1 MNAAEKLG
9 MSLELSVIMPA
20 YNEERSIPAVVCA
33 WMAALDRLKIDYEFL
48 AYDDG
53 SVDGTGILLRELA
66 ARHPRLVVV
75 SHANRGHGPTIL
87 SGYRDARGEWVF
99 QMDSD
104 GQVGPDAFE
113 GLWSRRDR
121 FDFLIGVRRTR
132 GPAVARRVVTL
143 ASRVLVWMLFGRGI
157 SDVNSPYRLMRRSCL
172 EAMLPAVPPN
182 AFAPNV
188 ILSGLAA
195 RRKLRLYETG
205 VAHVARRTGSASLA
219 GWRLWKTALRCFAE
233 TVRAAWA
240 NRPGARG

>member
-1 MNAAEKLG
+1 

-20 YNEERSIPAVVCA
+20 YNEERFIPAVVCA
-33 WMAALDRLKIDYEFL
+33 WMAALDGLKIDYEFS

-53 SVDGTGILLRELA
+53 SVDRTAILLRELA

-87 SGYRDARGEWVF
+87 AGYREARGEWVF
-99 QMDSD
+99 QIDSD
-104 GQVGPDAFE
+104 GEMGPEAFE
-113 GLWSRRDR
+113 ELWTRRGH
-121 FDFLIGVRRTR
+121 FDFLVGARRNR
-132 GPAVARRVVTL
+132 KSAVARRIVTL
-143 ASRVLVWMLFGRGI
+143 ASKALVWMLFGRGI

-172 EAMLPAVPPN
+172 EAMLPAIPPD
-182 AFAPNV
+182 AYAPNV

-205 VAHVARRTGSASLA
+205 VTHIEQRTVSASQV

-233 TVRAAWA
+233 TFRVAWA
-240 NRPGARG
+240 NRPEARG